1 MNLVDPVTFDEAA
14 RILGCARSTVQ
25 VMIAD
30 GRLTASGP
38 YERGRLSRADV
49 EALALAVYDW
59 RQHVDD
65 PGAYWLTSHQ
75 AADLLGVSRQRL
87 GQLGDK
93 GFVPYVRHR
102 EGCGSTAP

>member
-59 RQHVDD
+59 RQHVD
-65 PGAYWLTSHQ
+65 
-75 AADLLGVSRQRL
+75 
-87 GQLGDK
+87 
-93 GFVPYVRHR
+93 VRHR
-102 EGCGSTAP
+102 DGVRLYRPVSRCSPSPMHERLAGHG